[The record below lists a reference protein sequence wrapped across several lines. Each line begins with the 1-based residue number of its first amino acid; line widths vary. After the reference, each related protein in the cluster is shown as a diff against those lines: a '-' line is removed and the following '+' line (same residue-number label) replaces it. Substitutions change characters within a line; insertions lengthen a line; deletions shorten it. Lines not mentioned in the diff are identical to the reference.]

1 MIGLSVR
8 QTQGL
13 FFDRQAVTRA
23 VSRSERRVL
32 SRFGAYV
39 RTGARSSIRPAR
51 RKKLSE
57 LTPEEQRRHRLRT
70 RMARREGRPQPK
82 LPLAHSRPGEPPR
95 SITGLLRRF
104 LYFAFD
110 PSRRSVVIG
119 PARINSG
126 SGAPQTLEHGGFA
139 NRRGKRVRIEAR
151 PYMGPALEREEHRLP
166 QLWRDSVR

>member
-1 MIGLSVR
+1 MIGLSIR
-8 QTQGL
+8 QAQGL

-23 VSRSERRVL
+23 VSRSERKVL

-39 RTGARSSIRPAR
+39 RTSARSSIRPAR
-51 RKKLSE
+51 RKNLSE
-57 LTPEEQRRHRLRT
+57 LTPEEQRRY
-70 RMARREGRPQPK
+70 RMRVRIARQLGRPRPK

-119 PARINSG
+119 PARISSG
-126 SGAPQTLEHGGFA
+126 SGAPETLEHGGFTK
-139 NRRGKRVRIEAR
+139 RGSRRVRIDAR
-151 PYMGPALEREEHRLP
+151 PYMGPALEREQVQLP
-166 QLWRDSVR
+166 ALWRNSVR